1 MNDNKSFFHVFADG
15 ALGAGFILSIADY
28 IAVMNIIAVCA
39 ANSGVVIV
47 AFSIEDTHPHF
58 LILAT
63 REDCARFITMFDS
76 IYCHFATRNRPK
88 GCCPHIRLEMYPVAD
103 VQSLRNVAVYVIN
116 QPTKD
121 GKKVMPYDYL
131 WGSGSL
137 YFRTS
142 YIPVWLITDD
152 GGVVNPVKFSS
163 LSAMKKRQI
172 LHTRQYSI
180 PGDWLVAG
188 DIILPSN
195 YVDIACFEAIYS
207 THNAFRVFMSN
218 NKSRDDEIRASI
230 AQSRGI
236 QLEDMEARQL
246 CGDECKLMYGTRD
259 PRRLDAMQRVN
270 LAQMLRRKWRL
281 SLRQLASLV
290 RLPEIE
296 VRRYVV

>member
-1 MNDNKSFFHVFADG
+1 
-15 ALGAGFILSIADY
+15 
-28 IAVMNIIAVCA
+28 MNIIAVCA
-39 ANSGVVIV
+39 ANTGIVVV
-47 AFSIEDTHPHF
+47 AFTIEDTHPHF
-58 LILAT
+58 LLWAT
-63 REDCARFITMFDS
+63 RGDCARFISMFDC
-76 IYCHFATRNRPK
+76 IYLHFATRNRPK
-88 GCCPHIRLEMYPVAD
+88 GSCPHIRLEMYPVANG
-103 VQSLRNVAVYVIN
+103 QSLRNVAVYVIN

-121 GKKVMPYDYL
+121 GKKVMPYDYP

-142 YIPVWLITDD
+142 FVPVWLIASD
-152 GGVVNPVKFSS
+152 GSLVKPVQFSS
-163 LSAMKKRQI
+163 LESTKKRRI

-188 DIILPSN
+188 DIILPTN
-195 YVDIACFEAIYS
+195 YVDVARFEAIYS

-259 PRRLDAMQRVN
+259 PRRLDAMQRVD
-270 LAQMLRRKWRL
+270 LAKMLRRKWRL

-296 VRRYVV
+296 VRRYVM